1 MEAHLAR
8 WAILLAAFASLGASY
23 RTPNFIVEAPSAQM
37 AQQIG
42 QAAET
47 FRRDLA
53 KEWLGTTMPN
63 WAQPCPITAQVG
75 DHLGAGGATS
85 FVFEHG
91 EVYGWR
97 MSIQGSLV
105 RILDSVLPHEVT
117 HTIFATHF
125 RRPLPRWADE
135 GACTTVEHPSEK
147 SKQQMMLID
156 FLHTNRGIAFN
167 RMFAMKEYPQD
178 VMPLYSQGYSVARY
192 LVAQGGKRKF
202 LAFLGEG
209 MADEKWS
216 QATNK
221 YYGIPSLDALQNN
234 WLAWVRQ
241 GSPNIAT
248 PDESQNL
255 VAISMPAATA
265 VGQPSDDD
273 ARPRSEAYAPNSPVV
288 QPATADVPSVYEL
301 ASTRKNAAAVKAKPR
316 SEQPALRSPRP
327 APSDVASTDH
337 PSSLQVG
344 PADGDGAAPV
354 TSHQSTRPQPV
365 QRPRQVILEWN
376 RPPGDRGLSESAMV
390 NYPGPIDESGAR

>member
-8 WAILLAAFASLGASY
+8 LAVLAAALASLGASY

-42 QAAET
+42 QAAEA

-53 KEWLGTTMPN
+53 VDWLGSPMPN

-135 GACTTVEHPSEK
+135 GACTTVEHSSEK

-192 LVAQGGKRKF
+192 LIAQGGKRKF
-202 LAFLGEG
+202 LAFLADG
-209 MADEKWS
+209 MGDENWS
-216 QATNK
+216 RATRK
-221 YYGIPSLDALQNN
+221 HYGIPNLDSLQNN

-241 GSPNIAT
+241 GSPAIKALDETPALMAINQPARAAVRPQPESDIA
-248 PDESQNL
+248 E
-255 VAISMPAATA
+255 
-265 VGQPSDDD
+265 
-273 ARPRSEAYAPNSPVV
+273 PRSEAYAPSEEVAAAPG
-288 QPATADVPSVYEL
+288 ADEPSVYEL
-301 ASTRKNAAAVKAKPR
+301 ASSKKSAAQGKSKTRPG
-316 SEQPALRSPRP
+316 QPAWRSPRP
-327 APSDVASTDH
+327 APAEVASASDLRALH
-337 PSSLQVG
+337 VG
-344 PADGDGAAPV
+344 PADADDVAPV
-354 TSHQSTRPQPV
+354 AAHQSTRPQPV

-376 RPPGDRGLSESAMV
+376 RPPGDSGLGDAAVV
-390 NYPGPIDESGAR
+390 NYPGPVDE